1 MTDIQNGDKVL
12 LNRCPKY
19 GGACGAHRAK
29 VIGDP
34 VETTD
39 GSMIAPVR
47 FNCIGIAH
55 SNYPCNQM
63 VKVRSNRVKLS
74 KPALVTGIV
83 LGIVLIL
90 GLWFA
95 ANYNDLVHS
104 RNEVANS
111 HARIDTA
118 VERRYELV
126 DNLVASVKGAQGQEQ
141 EVFGAIANARKQA
154 SSSGS
159 TSGQAAGNAQLDTQ
173 IALLPRLQE
182 QYPDLKSNDQVSK
195 LIGDLETISVE
206 VRDARNAY
214 NDTATNYDNN
224 ISSFP
229 KNIFA
234 SLYNFKTA
242 PLYKADAAAQ
252 ANPKVDFGKYGNGT
266 ENNSQTNQ
274 SSTTTP
280 ATNQ

>member
-1 MTDIQNGDKVL
+1 M
-12 LNRCPKY
+12 R
-19 GGACGAHRAK
+19 
-29 VIGDP
+29 
-34 VETTD
+34 
-39 GSMIAPVR
+39 
-47 FNCIGIAH
+47 
-55 SNYPCNQM
+55 
-63 VKVRSNRVKLS
+63 LS
-74 KPALVTGIV
+74 RPAIVTGIV
-83 LGIVLIL
+83 LGVILIF
-90 GLWFA
+90 GFWFA
-95 ANYNDLVHS
+95 GNYNDLVRS
-104 RNEVANS
+104 RNQVNNS

-118 VERRYELV
+118 VQRRYELV
-126 DNLVASVKGAQGQEQ
+126 DNLIASVKGSQGQEQ

-195 LIGDLETISVE
+195 LIADLESISVE

-229 KNIFA
+229 KNLFA
-234 SLYNFKTA
+234 GLYGFQAA
-242 PLYKADAAAQ
+242 PLYRADAAAQ

-266 ENNSQTNQ
+266 EDNSKTNT
-274 SSTTTP
+274 SSTPTQTS
-280 ATNQ
+280 N